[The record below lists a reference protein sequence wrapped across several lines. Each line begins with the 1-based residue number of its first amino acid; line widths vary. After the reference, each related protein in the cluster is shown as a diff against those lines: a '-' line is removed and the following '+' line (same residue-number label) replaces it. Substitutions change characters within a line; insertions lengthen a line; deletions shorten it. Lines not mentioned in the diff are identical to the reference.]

1 MQVVQ
6 TTLNFPNRN
15 YNFSFSSGSISGT
28 HTQGAVQQLRN
39 AEGGGDHLK
48 LWVAALSEIQLQVGE
63 NLNKIC

>member
-6 TTLNFPNRN
+6 TTLSFPNGN

-39 AEGGGDHLK
+39 AEGGGGDEMRYETL
-48 LWVAALSEIQLQVGE
+48 
-63 NLNKIC
+63 